1 MILKVKYLN
10 SNCKLEIHG
19 DFIDLKSAENFE
31 FTKNNEYKLLPLGVC
46 IELPKHFIAKIVP
59 RSSTYKNYRVVQTN
73 SVGIVDYQYKGDN
86 DQWFLPIIHFRKR
99 IDPTRRIIE
108 GERVAQFE
116 ICPSQFAPWWVKL
129 KWIFSSKIKMIEVK
143 SLGNKNRGGI
153 GSTNK

>member
-1 MILKVKYLN
+1 MFDHPSGIVPELSLHNTDVPKYVP
-10 SNCKLEIHG
+10 
-19 DFIDLKSAENFE
+19 FE
-31 FTKNNEYKLLPLGVC
+31 LP
-46 IELPKHFIAKIVP
+46 IKYPDRPEPKHFIAKIVP

-73 SVGIVDYQYKGDN
+73 SVGIVDHQYKGGN
-86 DQWFLPIIHFRKR
+86 DQWFFPIVHFRKR
-99 IDPTRRIIE
+99 IDPTTIIVE